1 MVIKVTPVAV
11 LTPTL
16 KKVDTLQQNNKH
28 PRRLEGSVWS
38 GFYHPSRASEE
49 YRSTREE
56 RRHYSNFISEERTPD
71 VQVLNEFVDSA
82 YNSADQTSRCPEKLS
97 TNTEVR
103 TTQKTKKKRT
113 TTPES
118 EDEDVSDVRHQ
129 TRKTETDAKVSKTP
143 HPFRRSDDSKR
154 RTAEADA
161 KVSSTQHSPRKS
173 NSSRRSVRHRT
184 SSSRSRRSRRPSRCT
199 FKISR
204 RRKGRIWPN
213 KAKPDSASL
222 SESSSSKDEEDIL
235 SAPKHMMKPPKF
247 DGQTSFETFWAQ
259 FTNCAEYNK
268 WSRAQK
274 LAYLRNSLEKEV
286 ANIFCR

>member
-161 KVSSTQHSPRKS
+161 KVSVTQHSPRIS
-173 NSSRRSVRHRT
+173 NGSRSLRQRT
-184 SSSRSRRSRRPSRCT
+184 SSSQDRGRSMHKETRSRS
-199 FKISR
+199 
-204 RRKGRIWPN
+204 RIWPSRV
-213 KAKPDSASL
+213 K
-222 SESSSSKDEEDIL
+222 SESVSSSEFSSSKDEEDIL
-235 SAPKHMMKPPKF
+235 FEPKHMMKPPKF
-247 DGQTSFETFWAQ
+247 DGQS
-259 FTNCAEYNK
+259 
-268 WSRAQK
+268 SRH
-274 LAYLRNSLEKEV
+274 LWHNL
-286 ANIFCR
+286 